1 MEIKVK
7 HIDTEEGC
15 ELLADFLDR
24 QINRL
29 IELEPDLRRSQVGRL
44 SPIHPLYSSIIED
57 CISIRLLGQN
67 GRLNQAYI
75 LARAFLERMINY
87 CFLQLA
93 PDDEYENYIDY
104 SKNKA
109 GRRLSRSIEVYG
121 EVKAKLEYRKGEYE
135 LPSDIREA
143 IEKFTSEKGREK
155 TRWTKLGLPERA
167 AVLEK
172 ETGKSGL
179 FMHLLS
185 IYGDASEAI
194 HGTLYGA
201 LFHFGVYDPGSTPH
215 DQDSL
220 DKQRFSTLS
229 MLYLVCGSTVDTL
242 LSLLLHIG
250 VESVQEAA
258 SESDADFKVVAVKTG
273 LARAKQSNQ

>member
-1 MEIKVK
+1 MNIKVK

-15 ELLADFLDR
+15 ELLAEFLDS

-29 IELEPDLRRSQVGRL
+29 VELEPDLRCSEVGRM
-44 SPIHPLYSSIIED
+44 SSIHPLYSSIIED
-57 CISIRLLGQN
+57 CISIRVLGEN

-75 LARAFLERMINY
+75 LTRAFLKRLINY
-87 CFLQLA
+87 CFLQIA
-93 PDDEYENYIDY
+93 PNHEYENFMDY

-109 GRRLSRSIEVYG
+109 GRRLSRSMEVYG

-135 LPSDIREA
+135 LPDDVREA
-143 IEKFTSEKGREK
+143 VEKFTSERGREK

-167 AVLEK
+167 AVIEK
-172 ETGKSGL
+172 ETGKSSL

-185 IYGDASEAI
+185 VYGDASEAI

-215 DQDSL
+215 DQKSL

-229 MLYLVCGSTVDTL
+229 MLYLVFGSAIDTL
-242 LSLLLHIG
+242 FFLLLGIG
-250 VESVQEAA
+250 DQNVQEAA
-258 SESDADFKVVAVKTG
+258 SESSAGFKVVAVKTG
-273 LARAKQSNQ
+273 LAQAK